1 MRRAIVLA
9 AVVLLALGTIAQPRP
24 ALAQLGLDAEYVSPD
39 GSFKFDYPSAW
50 AVQPGSV
57 LEPVAVQGGS
67 VILHVYGPESL
78 SALSLGTL
86 TQPIDLALAYRS
98 LTRDQTQADT
108 APFTISLGERSAAC
122 LDLLD
127 ASGKPR
133 LLVAVPFLDG
143 RLGLIEVVTAGPA
156 LVGMDQDT
164 ALAIAAS
171 FDLPTGASQTGLRQY
186 AADWQSA
193 IRELEQTGIIPSG
206 GSLIFTRDLVPFS
219 GTGAFF
225 EPLAE
230 TLPTRDVVVSG
241 WLIFTPGGGEGY
253 ESCALG
259 ARVTLP
265 EGRIDAYLEVG
276 FRNSGTLFYAD
287 HTGSGAAP
295 VSEELAFGPVAG
307 LPYHVL
313 LIVHGDR
320 LSVLRQRAAR
330 LSGRG
335 GGKSQRRLRREL
347 RRAERGREL
356 HGQRPVGL
364 RHSGH
369 HARRVRDRGAYPG
382 QPAQRAGRRPRDSRP
397 TACGQYPARHRPTP
411 GRGGLP
417 LVAAP
422 GRLLGAGGRRPG
434 RGRLRAPAGYRV
446 LTRRPDS

>member
-9 AVVLLALGTIAQPRP
+9 AAVLLALGTIVQPRP

-50 AVQPGSV
+50 AVQRGSV
-57 LEPVAVQGGS
+57 LEPVAIRGGS
-67 VILHVYGPESL
+67 VLLHVYGPESL
-78 SALSLGTL
+78 NALSLGGL
-86 TQPIDLALAYRS
+86 TQPIDLTLAYRS
-98 LTRDQTQADT
+98 LTRDQAQADT

-133 LLVAVPFLDG
+133 ILVAIPFRDG
-143 RLGLIEVVTAGPA
+143 RLGLVEVITAGPA
-156 LVGMDQDT
+156 LIGMDQDT

-171 FDLPTGASQTGLRQY
+171 FDLPTGASQTGLHQY
-186 AADWQSA
+186 AADWQTA
-193 IRELEQTGIIPSG
+193 IHELEQTGIIPSG

-230 TLPTRDVVVSG
+230 ALPTRDVVVSG

-265 EGRIDAYLEVG
+265 EGRINAYLEVG

-320 LSVLRQRAAR
+320 LSVF
-330 LSGRG
+330 
-335 GGKSQRRLRREL
+335 
-347 RRAERGREL
+347 
-356 HGQRPVGL
+356 VN
-364 RHSGH
+364 
-369 HARRVRDRGAYPG
+369 G
-382 QPAQRAGRRPRDSRP
+382 QPAFQDVAVENRSGVFGVSFV
-397 TACGQYPARHRPTP
+397 GQSAAASCMGNALWAYAIPATTP
-411 GRGGLP
+411 GVCEIGVRTPANQRNGPGVGHTILDQLP
-417 LVAAP
+417 
-422 GRLLGAGGRRPG
+422 AGSIRRVTG
-434 RGRLRAPAGYRV
+434 QHLDAAGYRWWQ
-446 LTRRPDS
+446 LPDGTWVREDVVQAVGDCARLPDTGS